1 MEDALTYKYFDC
13 VVIGGGAAG
22 LMAAITAARQHR
34 SVAIIEHTPKLG
46 TKLLQTG
53 NGKCNF
59 TNTYMES
66 SCFHENGSRAMQVI
80 HQFNEK
86 QTIHFFESIGIFSKE
101 KNGYI
106 YPHSETSFSLR
117 DALISEIK
125 RLGVYCITSFVID
138 EIHSSSVGFKIN
150 QHIVAKTIIFATGLK
165 AAPKTGSDGSILPFI
180 QEMGQP
186 IIDILPALV
195 PLECSPHFK
204 KICDLMAGVRSFG
217 QVTAYCKG
225 KKIAS
230 DTGEIQYTDY
240 GISGIPVFQIS
251 HSVVKQLHK
260 GNPIY
265 VVIDM
270 IPDFSEKKLMDYI
283 DRYYDIYSYK
293 TIEDFFGGLIHT
305 KLIKGVAQKCGYK
318 SLKTLGEYKK
328 KDIKQL
334 IMECKQF
341 KMDIEGYK
349 SFDRA
354 QVCQGGVDMSYI
366 DIHTMQ
372 STLVKGVYFAGELVD
387 IDGICGG
394 YNLQWAWSSGYV
406 AGYHAARKDCCEK
419 SITVKS
425 DCVQGKPHPKRLRK
439 SDKKNIKMQ

>member
-1 MEDALTYKYFDC
+1 MEDLLTYKYFDC

-34 SVAIIEHTPKLG
+34 NVAIIEHTPKLG

-59 TNTYMES
+59 TNTYMKS
-66 SCFHENGSRAMQVI
+66 HCFHENGSRAMQI
-80 HQFNEK
+80 IRQFNEK
-86 QTIHFFESIGIFSKE
+86 QTIQFFESIGIFSKE

-117 DALISEIK
+117 DALISEAK
-125 RLGVYCITSFVID
+125 RLGIHCITSFVID
-138 EIHSSSVGFKIN
+138 EICSSSVGFKIN
-150 QHIVAKTIIFATGLK
+150 HHFVAKNIIFATGLK
-165 AAPKTGSDGSILPFI
+165 AAPKTGSDGSILPLI
-180 QEMGQP
+180 QAMGQP
-186 IIDILPALV
+186 IVDILPALV

-225 KKIAS
+225 KKVAS

-240 GISGIPVFQIS
+240 GISGIPIFQIS
-251 HSVVKQLHK
+251 HHVVKQLHK
-260 GNPIY
+260 GNKIY
-265 VVIDM
+265 VIIDM
-270 IPDFSEKKLMDYI
+270 IPDFREEKLIDYI
-283 DRYYDIYSYK
+283 ECNYGKYSYK
-293 TIEDFFGGLIHT
+293 TIEDFFSGLIHT
-305 KLIKGVAQKCGYK
+305 KLIKGVAKKCGYK

-328 KDIKQL
+328 NDIKQL
-334 IMECKQF
+334 IMECKHF

-366 DIHTMQ
+366 DINTMQ
-372 STLVKGVYFAGELVD
+372 STLIEGVYFAGELVD

-406 AGYHAARKDCCEK
+406 AGYNAARKDCCEK
-419 SITVKS
+419 SITIKS
-425 DCVQGKPHPKRLRK
+425 DFV
-439 SDKKNIKMQ
+439 

>member
-1 MEDALTYKYFDC
+1 MIYKYFDC

-34 SVAIIEHTPKLG
+34 NVAIIEHTPKLG

-59 TNTYMES
+59 TNTYMDS
-66 SCFHENGSRAMQVI
+66 YCFHENGSKAMQVI
-80 HQFNEK
+80 RQFDEK
-86 QTIHFFESIGIFSKE
+86 QTIRFFESIGIFSKE
-101 KNGYI
+101 KNGYV

-117 DALISEIK
+117 DALISEAK
-125 RLGVYCITSFVID
+125 QLGIHCIMSFVID
-138 EIHSSSVGFKIN
+138 EIYSSSTGFKIN
-150 QHIVAKTIIFATGLK
+150 QHFIAKKIIVATGLK
-165 AAPKTGSDGSILPFI
+165 AAPKTGSDGSILPLI
-180 QEMGQP
+180 QAMGQP
-186 IIDILPALV
+186 IVDILPALV
-195 PLECSPHFK
+195 PLESSPPFK

-251 HSVVKQLHK
+251 HHVVKQLHK
-260 GNPIY
+260 GNQVY
-265 VVIDM
+265 VIIDM

-283 DRYYDIYSYK
+283 ERHYNKYLYK
-293 TIEDFFGGLIHT
+293 TIEDFFSGLIHT
-305 KLIKGVAQKCGYK
+305 KLIKGVAKKLGYK

-328 KDIKQL
+328 QDIKQL

-372 STLVKGVYFAGELVD
+372 STLIKGVYFAGELVD

-425 DCVQGKPHPKRLRK
+425 DSV
-439 SDKKNIKMQ
+439 